1 MRNVHQFAAFL
12 STCAE
17 NANVLSYPAGGIELE
32 EPLLTLRAAAEADED
47 AVLRL
52 YADCVRAGH
61 THWTD
66 EYPDRESAEED
77 LRSRTLYV
85 CEHDG
90 RIMGA
95 VSLLPTDDCEELGLP
110 YAPGKACVL
119 CRLGVA
125 PGWQGRGLGKR
136 LLSMAEEQARK
147 LGYAA
152 MHLMCEEN
160 AARPRRLYEG
170 AGYRPVG
177 PVALYGHRYTAYEKL
192 L

>member
-1 MRNVHQFAAFL
+1 MQKLDFILRPGVGADVDDVAA
-12 STCAE
+12 
-17 NANVLSYPAGGIELE
+17 
-32 EPLLTLRAAAEADED
+32 
-47 AVLRL
+47 L
-52 YADCVRAGH
+52 YADCARAGN
-61 THWTD
+61 THWT
-66 EYPDRESAEED
+66 EAYPDRACAED
-77 LRSRTLYV
+77 DAATGTLYV
-85 CEHDG
+85 LVSQG
-90 RIMGA
+90 RTVGT
-95 VSLLPTDDCEELGLP
+95 VTLLPTDDCEELGLP